1 MGGTTGGFPDPP
13 QTNGQPANPRHPEE
27 YGAPTYHSG
36 PAYSAPPPAYGNPD
50 AYGNPSAP
58 GSPNVY
64 GNPNGYGNPEARA
77 NPSTY
82 GNPAAYGNTNV
93 YGNPDAH
100 GNPNAYGNPGVSPQN
115 YSYPVASPQQA
126 VQPYEPRP
134 AAPLYQQ
141 TAALA
146 GPRLVTAGGRFGAL
160 LLDGLLML
168 VTLGIGW
175 IVWSLFTW
183 SDGQSPAKKLL
194 GHVVAD
200 PITGAAFDWGRM
212 ALREFCIK
220 GLLGWVLNLV
230 SFGIYSWVDA
240 FMCLSDRQRTLHDR
254 MANSVVRYL

>member
-36 PAYSAPPPAYGNPD
+36 PAYSAPPPAYGNP
-50 AYGNPSAP
+50 
-58 GSPNVY
+58 
-64 GNPNGYGNPEARA
+64 
-77 NPSTY
+77 
-82 GNPAAYGNTNV
+82 
-93 YGNPDAH
+93 
-100 GNPNAYGNPGVSPQN
+100 GVSPQN
-115 YSYPVASPQQA
+115 YSYPVVASPQQA

-230 SFGIYSWVDA
+230 SFGIYAWVDA

-254 MANSVVRYL
+254 MANSVVRYR